1 MEIVLAV
8 IGVILIG
15 YLFWQSYLLSQY
27 KKIVDN
33 QKDVITKLSRTI
45 DTLKPFQVWIATLRG
60 GNSPHAQKPNVS
72 GRVYNSIIKKEG
84 KLMTELETEI
94 YELMAECEAEGI
106 NGNSTDENADP
117 RLERIGNILTLLQ
130 VLDWEAYKR
139 VAIAKFNVTADYFE
153 D

>member
-33 QKDVITKLSRTI
+33 QKDVIVKLSRTI

-60 GNSPHAQKPNVS
+60 GNFSAQPK
-72 GRVYNSIIKKEG
+72 GYN
-84 KLMTELETEI
+84 
-94 YELMAECEAEGI
+94 
-106 NGNSTDENADP
+106 
-117 RLERIGNILTLLQ
+117 
-130 VLDWEAYKR
+130 
-139 VAIAKFNVTADYFE
+139 
-153 D
+153 